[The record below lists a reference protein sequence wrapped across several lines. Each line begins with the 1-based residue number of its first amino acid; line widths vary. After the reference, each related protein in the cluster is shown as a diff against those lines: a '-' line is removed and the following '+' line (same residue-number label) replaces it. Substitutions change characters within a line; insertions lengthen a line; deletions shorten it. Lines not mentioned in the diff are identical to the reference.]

1 VLNNLGIPSGAK
13 SITNPHIPRFIME
26 HKTIS
31 VIKSAILG
39 FFDDEAYVSKK
50 VLEVGVAVRVNDAP
64 ITHIHKIFGVKRS
77 IGVKR
82 LLHYFPEI
90 NIPKSNIISDLS
102 DLLRRLGIKHKVS
115 PTHFNINKGSLSVT
129 WKIIIYGEI
138 NLRRVAEL
146 GLFSPLSS
154 KLRNFPHT

>member
-1 VLNNLGIPSGAK
+1 
-13 SITNPHIPRFIME
+13 ME